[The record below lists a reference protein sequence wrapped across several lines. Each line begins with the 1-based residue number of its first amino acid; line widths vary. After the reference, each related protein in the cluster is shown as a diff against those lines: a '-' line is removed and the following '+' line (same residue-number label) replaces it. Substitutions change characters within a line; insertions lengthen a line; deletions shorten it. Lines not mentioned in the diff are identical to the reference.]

1 MSLLAERFANAFAFT
16 ALGHRPDPGLRADDL
31 TTPAAVA
38 RWNEWPTPDQW
49 MAEHGRKE
57 NER

>member
-1 MSLLAERFANAFAFT
+1 MSLLAEKFAAAV
-16 ALGHRPDPGLRADDL
+16 LDGWHHGLRADDL

-38 RWNEWPTPDQW
+38 RWNEYTPPDQW

-57 NER
+57 MKTDA

>member
-1 MSLLAERFANAFAFT
+1 MSLLAERFTTFAHFR
-16 ALGHRPDPGLRADDL
+16 HSGLRADDL

-57 NER
+57 MKTDA

>member
-1 MSLLAERFANAFAFT
+1 MSLLAEQFATAFAHGYW
-16 ALGHRPDPGLRADDL
+16 AHRLRADDP

-57 NER
+57 NA

>member
-1 MSLLAERFANAFAFT
+1 MSLLAEQFATAFAQGYW
-16 ALGHRPDPGLRADDL
+16 AHRLRADDL

-38 RWNEWPTPDQW
+38 RWNEWQTPDQW

-57 NER
+57 MKTDV

>member
-1 MSLLAERFANAFAFT
+1 MKASLHIAQHVADIFELA
-16 ALGHRPDPGLRADDL
+16 LHHGLRADDL

-38 RWNEWPTPDQW
+38 EWGEWIPTHQW

-57 NER
+57 TNDA